1 MGNYKRYILMNFK
14 TVCSVINK
22 LKLFLIFLIVGL
34 IVVYAPLSYS
44 QSDRSTPQF
53 ESLQKT
59 LIDYGFIVKLEI
71 PPHQNRYGITPYGL
85 LEGKTKTVWIN
96 PVVFELGNAEPTLI
110 HEAIHAAQ
118 LCEGN
123 GEFALL
129 NLGID
134 PPKMTH
140 PYFMRYHNYRR
151 EIETEAYTVQ
161 VQPDRIEIANRL
173 LNSHCSAHNNR

>member
-1 MGNYKRYILMNFK
+1 MNLTIFK
-14 TVCSVINK
+14 QLFNK
-22 LKLFLIFLIVGL
+22 LRLFFIFLIVSL
-34 IVVYAPLSYS
+34 IVIYSSLSYS
-44 QSDRSTPQF
+44 QNTRETAQGDRLSPQF

-59 LIDYGFIVKLEI
+59 LTDYGFIVKLEI
-71 PPHQNRYGITPYGL
+71 PPHQNRYGMTPYGL

-118 LCEGN
+118 LCAGN

-161 VQPDRIEIANRL
+161 VQPNRLELANEL
-173 LNSHCSAHNNR
+173 LNSHCTSNNNR

>member
-1 MGNYKRYILMNFK
+1 MNLK
-14 TVCSVINK
+14 TIFSPINK
-22 LKLFLIFLIVGL
+22 FKLFIIFLIVTL

-44 QSDRSTPQF
+44 QSDRFNSQF
-53 ESLQKT
+53 ELLQKT
-59 LIDYGFIVKLEI
+59 LTDYGFIVKLEI
-71 PPHQNRYGITPYGL
+71 PPYQNKYGIKPYGL
-85 LEGKTKTVWIN
+85 LEGKSKTIWIN

-110 HEAIHAAQ
+110 HEATHAAQ
-118 LCEGN
+118 LCAGN

-161 VQPDRIEIANRL
+161 VQPNRLEIANRL
-173 LNSHCSAHNNR
+173 LNSYCSSNSNR

>member
-1 MGNYKRYILMNFK
+1 MNLK
-14 TVCSVINK
+14 TIFALINK
-22 LKLFLIFLIVGL
+22 FRLLFLFFIITLIV
-34 IVVYAPLSYS
+34 IYAPVSYS
-44 QSDRSTPQF
+44 QSDRDNSQF
-53 ESLQKT
+53 ELLQKT
-59 LIDYGFIVKLEI
+59 LTDYGFIVKLEI
-71 PPHQNRYGITPYGL
+71 PPYQNRYGMTPYGL
-85 LEGKTKTVWIN
+85 LEGKTQTVWIN

-118 LCEGN
+118 LCAGN
-123 GEFALL
+123 GDFALL

>member
-1 MGNYKRYILMNFK
+1 M
-14 TVCSVINK
+14 K
-22 LKLFLIFLIVGL
+22 LKNVLKILNAIKLFSLFLIVTLIVT
-34 IVVYAPLSYS
+34 YAPSGYS
-44 QSDRSTPQF
+44 QSDRSHSQF

-59 LIDYGFIVKLEI
+59 LTDYGFIVKLEI
-71 PPHQNRYGITPYGL
+71 PPYQNKYGITPYGL

-110 HEAIHAAQ
+110 HEATHAAQ
-118 LCEGN
+118 LCAGN
-123 GEFALL
+123 GEFGLL

-161 VQPDRIEIANRL
+161 VQSNRLELADRL
-173 LNSHCSAHNNR
+173 LNSHCSFDNNK